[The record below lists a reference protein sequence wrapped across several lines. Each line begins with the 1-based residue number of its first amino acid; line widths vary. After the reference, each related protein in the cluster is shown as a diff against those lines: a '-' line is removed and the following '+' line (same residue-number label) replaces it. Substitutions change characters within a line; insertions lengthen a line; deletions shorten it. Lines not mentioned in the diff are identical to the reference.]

1 VAATV
6 RAEEAFMAKR
16 STIKTFDGAPREPV
30 PVPLDRAEELGILQV
45 LDREGHPNG
54 WTPEPDIDRDLAV
67 RLYRTMVLVRAIDER
82 GWQLQRSGRVEFWI
96 PSRGQEAAHVASGAA
111 LADEDWVFLADR
123 EPGIMLWRGAPL
135 TQLFAQFFGRR
146 DEPLKGR
153 RLPLLLGDRSRNI
166 VPCTTQVGSYIPH
179 AAGAAWAA
187 KLRGDTTRFIVY
199 FGDGATSRG
208 EFHSALNFAGI
219 HRPPVIFFCQ
229 NNGWAVSTPTDVQ
242 TASPTFAE
250 KGDAYVVRN
259 VRVDGNDPLAVLVAT
274 REALARMPEEGATL
288 IEAVTYRLGFHTS
301 SDNPDLYRREA
312 EVEAWEAWS
321 PIRRMRGYL
330 ELRGWWTETDEQEL
344 LAECAEAIRTAV
356 TEAEALPKPGI
367 ADQFDDLYATPD
379 RFLEEQKAQ
388 LLAELKE
395 GHA

>member
-1 VAATV
+1 
-6 RAEEAFMAKR
+6 MAKKP
-16 STIKTFDGAPREPV
+16 TIHAFEGAPREPV

-45 LDREGHPNG
+45 LDRDGRPTG
-54 WTPEPDIDRDLAV
+54 WTPEPDVDQELAV
-67 RLYRTMVLVRAIDER
+67 RLYRTMFLVRAIDER

-111 LADEDWVFLADR
+111 LDDSDWVFLADR

-135 TQLFAQFFGRR
+135 VQLFAQFFGRR

-187 KLRGDTTRFIVY
+187 KLRGDATRFIVY

-229 NNGWAVSTPTDVQ
+229 NNGWAVSTPTDRQ

-259 VRVDGNDPLAVLVAT
+259 VRVDGNDPLAVLHAT

-301 SDNPDLYRREA
+301 SDNPDLYRRED
-312 EVEAWEAWS
+312 EVAAWEQWS
-321 PIRRMRGYL
+321 PLKRMRGYL
-330 ELRGWWTETDEQEL
+330 EHRGWWTDADEEA
-344 LAECAEAIRTAV
+344 LAAESTESIRAAV
-356 TEAEALPKPGI
+356 SAAEALPLPGI
-367 ADQFDDLYATPD
+367 ADQFDDVYATSD
-379 RFLEEQKAQ
+379 RFLDEQRAQ
-388 LLAELKE
+388 LLDELSE
-395 GHA
+395 DVA